1 VLLVSGLFSSMRTNS
16 LNEVFICKLKIME
29 KKVIKLT
36 ESQLNNLKTKLK
48 EQEEETTGSSGMEEM
63 ASALM
68 ASQTQVHIF
77 HLQTKSYAEHK
88 ALQGYYDGVDD
99 LMDSL
104 IESYQGQFGIIE
116 SYQSMPISKYESK
129 AQVISYFEDLM
140 SLIEK
145 NREGLPSH
153 LQNIVDTIVEL
164 ITSTLYKVK
173 FLG

>member
-1 VLLVSGLFSSMRTNS
+1 
-16 LNEVFICKLKIME
+16 ME
-29 KKVIKLT
+29 KKVIKVT
-36 ESQLNNLKTKLK
+36 ESQLNVLKSRLK
-48 EQEEETTGSSGMEEM
+48 EQEEKTNNTTGMEEM

-88 ALQGYYDGVDD
+88 ALQDYYDGIDD
-99 LMDSL
+99 LLDSL

-116 SYQSMPISKYESK
+116 NYQSMPISKYEGK
-129 AQVISYFEDLM
+129 EELISYFEELM
-140 SLIEK
+140 SMIEE

-164 ITSTLYKVK
+164 ITSTLYKIK
-173 FLG
+173 FLA

>member
-1 VLLVSGLFSSMRTNS
+1 
-16 LNEVFICKLKIME
+16 
-29 KKVIKLT
+29 
-36 ESQLNNLKTKLK
+36 
-48 EQEEETTGSSGMEEM
+48 MEEM

-88 ALQGYYDGVDD
+88 ALQRYYEGVSD

-104 IESYQGQFGIIE
+104 IEAYQGQFGIIE
-116 SYQSMPISKYESK
+116 NYDSKPISKYESK
-129 AQVISYFEDLM
+129 EQVISYFEDLM
-140 SLIEK
+140 SLIDT

-164 ITSTLYKVK
+164 ISSTLYKIK

>member
-1 VLLVSGLFSSMRTNS
+1 MG
-16 LNEVFICKLKIME
+16 KKI
-29 KKVIKLT
+29 IRLT
-36 ESQLNNLKTKLK
+36 ESQLAERLKGRIS
-48 EQEEETTGSSGMEEM
+48 EQEENSMNGIEEM

-68 ASQTQVHIF
+68 ASQTQAHIF

-88 ALQGYYDGVDD
+88 ALQKFYEGVDG

-104 IESYQGQFGIIE
+104 IETYQGQFGIIE
-116 SYQSMPISKYESK
+116 NYKSLPISKYEGK
-129 AQVISYFEDLM
+129 EQMVSYFEDLM

-164 ITSTLYKVK
+164 ITSTLYKIK

>member
-1 VLLVSGLFSSMRTNS
+1 MNG
-16 LNEVFICKLKIME
+16 I
-29 KKVIKLT
+29 
-36 ESQLNNLKTKLK
+36 
-48 EQEEETTGSSGMEEM
+48 EEM

-68 ASQTQVHIF
+68 ASQTQAHIF

-88 ALQGYYDGVDD
+88 SLQKFYEGVDG

-116 SYQSMPISKYESK
+116 NYKSLPISKYEGK
-129 AQVISYFEDLM
+129 EQIVSYFEDLM

-164 ITSTLYKVK
+164 ITSTLYKIK

>member
-1 VLLVSGLFSSMRTNS
+1 
-16 LNEVFICKLKIME
+16 ME
-29 KKVIKLT
+29 KKVIKVT
-36 ESQLNNLKTKLK
+36 ENQLNVLKSRLR
-48 EQEEETTGSSGMEEM
+48 EQEEKTNNTTGMEEM

-88 ALQGYYDGVDD
+88 ALQGYYEDIDD

-104 IESYQGQFGIIE
+104 IEAYQGQFGIIE
-116 SYQSMPISKYESK
+116 NYQSLPISKYEGK
-129 AQVISYFEDLM
+129 EQIISYFEDLM
-140 SLIEK
+140 SMIEK

-164 ITSTLYKVK
+164 ITSTLYKIK
-173 FLG
+173 FLA

>member
-1 VLLVSGLFSSMRTNS
+1 MNTNS
-16 LNEVFICKLKIME
+16 LSRIFIIKIPKME
-29 KKVIKLT
+29 KKVIKVT
-36 ESQLNNLKTKLK
+36 ESQLNVLKSRLK
-48 EQEEETTGSSGMEEM
+48 EQEEKTNNTTGMEEM

-88 ALQGYYDGVDD
+88 ALQGYYEDIDD

-116 SYQSMPISKYESK
+116 NYQSLPISKYEGK
-129 AQVISYFEDLM
+129 EQVVSYFEDLM
-140 SLIEK
+140 SMIEK
-145 NREGLPSH
+145 NREDLPSH

-164 ITSTLYKVK
+164 ITSTLYKIK
-173 FLG
+173 FLA

>member
-1 VLLVSGLFSSMRTNS
+1 MRTNS
-16 LNEVFICKLKIME
+16 LNEVFISKILVME

-36 ESQLNNLKTKLK
+36 ESQLNVLKNRLK
-48 EQEEETTGSSGMEEM
+48 EQEEEATGSSGMEEM

-88 ALQGYYDGVDD
+88 ALQGYYEDVDD

-104 IESYQGQFGIIE
+104 IEAYQGQFGIIE

-129 AQVISYFEDLM
+129 EQVISYFEDLM

>member
-1 VLLVSGLFSSMRTNS
+1 
-16 LNEVFICKLKIME
+16 ME
-29 KKVIKLT
+29 KKVIKVT
-36 ESQLNNLKTKLK
+36 ESQLNVLKSRLK
-48 EQEEETTGSSGMEEM
+48 EQEEEKITSASGMEEM
-63 ASALM
+63 SSALM

-88 ALQGYYDGVDD
+88 ALQGYYEDIDD

-104 IESYQGQFGIIE
+104 IEAYQGQFGIIE
-116 SYQSMPISKYESK
+116 NYQSMPISKYEGK
-129 AQVISYFEDLM
+129 EQVVSYFEDLM

-164 ITSTLYKVK
+164 ITSTLYKIK
-173 FLG
+173 FLA

>member
-1 VLLVSGLFSSMRTNS
+1 
-16 LNEVFICKLKIME
+16 LKDR
-29 KKVIKLT
+29 
-36 ESQLNNLKTKLK
+36 LK
-48 EQEEETTGSSGMEEM
+48 EQEEKTSGSSNMEEM

-88 ALQGYYDGVDD
+88 ALQRYYEGVSD

-104 IESYQGQFGIIE
+104 IEAYQGQFGIIE
-116 SYQSMPISKYESK
+116 NYDSKPISKYESK
-129 AQVISYFEDLM
+129 EQVISYFEDLM
-140 SLIEK
+140 SLIDT

-164 ITSTLYKVK
+164 ISSTLYKIK

>member
-1 VLLVSGLFSSMRTNS
+1 MNTNS
-16 LNEVFICKLKIME
+16 LSRIFIIKIPKME
-29 KKVIKLT
+29 KKVIKVT
-36 ESQLNNLKTKLK
+36 ENQLNVLKSRLR
-48 EQEEETTGSSGMEEM
+48 EQEEKTNNTTGMEEM

-88 ALQGYYDGVDD
+88 ALQGYYEDIDD

-104 IESYQGQFGIIE
+104 IEAYQGQFGIIE
-116 SYQSMPISKYESK
+116 NYQSLPISKYEGK
-129 AQVISYFEDLM
+129 EQIISYFEDLM
-140 SLIEK
+140 SMIEK

-164 ITSTLYKVK
+164 ITSTLYKIK
-173 FLG
+173 FLA

>member
-1 VLLVSGLFSSMRTNS
+1 
-16 LNEVFICKLKIME
+16 ME
-29 KKVIKLT
+29 KKVIKVT
-36 ESQLNNLKTKLK
+36 ESQLNVLKSRLK
-48 EQEEETTGSSGMEEM
+48 EQEEEKTTSASGMEEM
-63 ASALM
+63 SSALM

-88 ALQGYYDGVDD
+88 ALQDYYEDIDD

-104 IESYQGQFGIIE
+104 IEAYQGQFGIIE
-116 SYQSMPISKYESK
+116 NYQSMPISKYEGK
-129 AQVISYFEDLM
+129 EQVVSYFEDLM

-164 ITSTLYKVK
+164 ITSTLYKIK
-173 FLG
+173 FLA

>member
-1 VLLVSGLFSSMRTNS
+1 
-16 LNEVFICKLKIME
+16 ME
-29 KKVIKLT
+29 KKVIKVT
-36 ESQLNNLKTKLK
+36 ENQLNVLKSRLR
-48 EQEEETTGSSGMEEM
+48 EQEEKTNNTTGMEEM

-88 ALQGYYDGVDD
+88 ALQDYYDGIDD

-116 SYQSMPISKYESK
+116 NYQSLPISKYEGK
-129 AQVISYFEDLM
+129 EQIISYFEDLM
-140 SLIEK
+140 SIIEK
-145 NREGLPSH
+145 NREDLPSH

-164 ITSTLYKVK
+164 ITSTLYKIK
-173 FLG
+173 FLA

>member
-1 VLLVSGLFSSMRTNS
+1 
-16 LNEVFICKLKIME
+16 ME
-29 KKVIKLT
+29 KKVIKVT
-36 ESQLNNLKTKLK
+36 ENQLNVLKSRLR
-48 EQEEETTGSSGMEEM
+48 EQEEKTNNTTGMEEM

-88 ALQGYYDGVDD
+88 ALQDYYDGIDD
-99 LMDSL
+99 LLDSL

-116 SYQSMPISKYESK
+116 NYQSLTISKYEGK
-129 AQVISYFEDLM
+129 EQIISYFEDLM
-140 SLIEK
+140 SMIEK

-164 ITSTLYKVK
+164 ITSTLYKIK
-173 FLG
+173 FLA

>member
-1 VLLVSGLFSSMRTNS
+1 MG
-16 LNEVFICKLKIME
+16 KKI
-29 KKVIKLT
+29 IRLT
-36 ESQLNNLKTKLK
+36 ESQLAERLKGRIS
-48 EQEEETTGSSGMEEM
+48 EQEENSMNGIEEM

-68 ASQTQVHIF
+68 ASQTQAHIF

-88 ALQGYYDGVDD
+88 ALQKFYEGVDG

-104 IESYQGQFGIIE
+104 IEAYQGQFGIIE
-116 SYQSMPISKYESK
+116 NYKSLPISKYEGK
-129 AQVISYFEDLM
+129 EQMVSYFEDLM